1 MLRNLHGITI
11 QQQQEGGHR
20 PADLKRPRSSP
31 ASPIRQL
38 VLGENIREIHIFLTQ
53 NFLFGICCEIAFR
66 FRTATASKILNL
78 MKKQCMI
85 FRKGARNQYG
95 Y

>member
-20 PADLKRPRSSP
+20 PADLKRPRASP

-38 VLGENIREIHIFLTQ
+38 VLGENIREIHIFLHKT
-53 NFLFGICCEIAFR
+53 FCLKFVKLHLGFGQQLRQR
-66 FRTATASKILNL
+66 F
-78 MKKQCMI
+78 
-85 FRKGARNQYG
+85 
-95 Y
+95 

>member
-11 QQQQEGGHR
+11 QQQEGGHR
-20 PADLKRPRSSP
+20 PADLKRPRASP

-38 VLGENIREIHIFLTQ
+38 VLGENIREIHIFFTQ
-53 NFLFGICCEIAFR
+53 NFLSEICEIAFR
-66 FRTATASKILNL
+66 FRTAMASKILNL